1 MEPSAAAPHPLFTP
15 EHRELRAEV
24 RRFVESE
31 LQPHAADWER
41 EGYFADWVFKRMG
54 DLGLLGLRYPER
66 YGGQGG
72 DWGHAIV
79 LAEEMHRVGSGGVGM
94 AVAVQ
99 TEMAT
104 PPILRFG
111 TEEQKERYLVPAIRG
126 ERIACLGIS
135 EPNAGSDVANIET
148 AARRDGPGWVIN
160 GRKIFI
166 TNGKRADFCLLV
178 ARTDKPAGY
187 EGFSL
192 FLVDTDLPGF
202 QVSRTLDKLG
212 MRSSDTAEL
221 ILDDVRVPGES
232 LLGEEGK
239 GFPQIMWELQGERVI
254 GAAGSIAGAQGVFE
268 RTLDYAKE
276 RQAFGRPIGRFQ
288 VIRHAFAE
296 MATELEAARH
306 LLYDVTMAWE
316 RGEYPVAEI
325 AMVKLYAGLVVNR
338 VMNRCLQIHGGAGF
352 ASGWMER
359 AWRDSRLLRIG
370 GGTDEIMREVISRTM
385 KEPRAQPGTG
395 AANPRLVTLPRY
407 GLFTEDHDALRA
419 GVREFV
425 ERALAPHAEEWER
438 EGDFPYADVF
448 TEAGRVGLF
457 GAKYEERY
465 GGTGPDL
472 VADAVITEELVRCG
486 SGGVAAALGAHK
498 DLASYYVYRFGTEE
512 QRRRW
517 LEPSVEGRLIGA
529 LGVTEPGAGTDVA
542 GMATRATR
550 DGGDWVLTGT
560 KTFITNG
567 SIADY
572 VVVAA
577 KTDLEAGH
585 EGISLFVVERG
596 TPGLHAARIETVGWR
611 TSHTAELAFDGV
623 RVPTDCL
630 LGEEGRGFH
639 NIMANFQWERLVMA
653 LAAVAAADRTLELA
667 TGYAEERSAFGR
679 PVGRFQVWRHRFAD
693 LATEIAAARSLNYQA
708 LRKVVAGE
716 EAVREV
722 SMAKWYACELDW
734 KVADEALQ
742 VHGGYGYMMEYP
754 VQRAW
759 RDARL
764 GPIGGG
770 TTEIMKELIGRTYG
784 L

>member
-1 MEPSAAAPHPLFTP
+1 VARHPLFTD
-15 EHRELRAEV
+15 EHDDLRSEI

-54 DLGLLGLRYPER
+54 DLGLLGLRYPTE

-79 LAEEMHRVGSGGVGM
+79 LAEEMHRVGSAGVGM

-99 TEMAT
+99 TEMAA

-111 TEEQKERYLVPAIRG
+111 TEAQKQRYLVPAIRG
-126 ERIACLGIS
+126 EKVACLGIT

-148 AARRDGPGWVIN
+148 TARREGPDWLLN
-160 GRKIFI
+160 GRKTFI

-192 FLVDTDLPGF
+192 FLVDANLPGF

-221 ILDDVRVPGES
+221 VLDDVRVPADA

-254 GAAGSIAGAQGVFE
+254 GAAGSIAGAWAAFE
-268 RTLDYAKE
+268 RTLEYAKE
-276 RQAFGRPIGRFQ
+276 RRAFGRPIGRFQ
-288 VIRHAFAE
+288 VLRHAFAE
-296 MATELEAARH
+296 IATELEAARQ

-325 AMVKLYAGLVVNR
+325 AMAKLYAGLVVNR
-338 VMNRCLQIHGGAGF
+338 VMNRCLQIHGGHGY
-352 ASGWMER
+352 ASGSWVER

-370 GGTDEIMREVISRTM
+370 AGTDEVMREVVSRTRST
-385 KEPRAQPGTG
+385 PVAQPGTG
-395 AANPRLVTLPRY
+395 RTVGRLAALPRH
-407 GLFTEDHDALRA
+407 GLFTEEHEALRA

-438 EGDFPYADVF
+438 AGDFPVREVF
-448 TEAGRVGLF
+448 AEAGRVGLF
-457 GAKYEERY
+457 GAKYDERY

-472 VADAVITEELVRCG
+472 VADAVVTEELVRCA

-498 DLASYYVYRFGTEE
+498 DLASYYVYRFGTED
-512 QRRRW
+512 QRQRW
-517 LEPSVEGRLIGA
+517 LVPSVEGRSIGA
-529 LGVTEPGAGTDVA
+529 LAVTEPEAGSDVA
-542 GMATRATR
+542 AIGTRAVR
-550 DGGDWVLTGT
+550 EGNDWVLTGT

-577 KTDLEAGH
+577 KTDRDAGH
-585 EGISLFVVERG
+585 DGITLLVVERD
-596 TPGLHAARIETVGWR
+596 TPGVTATRLETVGWR
-611 TSHTAELAFDGV
+611 TSHTAQLTFDEA
-623 RVPTDCL
+623 RIPADHL
-630 LGEEGRGFH
+630 LGNEGQGFFH
-639 NIMANFQWERLVMA
+639 VMQNFQWERLVMA
-653 LAAVAAADRTLELA
+653 LAAVAAAERTLEL
-667 TGYAEERSAFGR
+667 GMRYAEERTAFGR
-679 PVGRFQVWRHRFAD
+679 PVARFQVWRHRFAD
-693 LATEIAAARSLNYQA
+693 LATEIAAARSLTYNA
-708 LRKVVAGE
+708 LRAVVSGGD
-716 EAVREV
+716 AVREV
-722 SMAKWYACELDW
+722 SMAKWLASELDW

-742 VHGGYGYMMEYP
+742 VHGGYGFMMEYP

-770 TTEIMKELIGRTYG
+770 TTEIMKELIGRSYG